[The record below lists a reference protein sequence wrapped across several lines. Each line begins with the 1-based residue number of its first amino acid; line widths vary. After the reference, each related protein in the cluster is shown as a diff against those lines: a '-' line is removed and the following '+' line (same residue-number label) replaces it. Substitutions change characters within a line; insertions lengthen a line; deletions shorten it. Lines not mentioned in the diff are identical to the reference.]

1 MRTGK
6 TQQQIDYIKE
16 HLNKGEI
23 MFVGGMKDPTDY
35 LNRLGE
41 EYSAEESFRTTNINM
56 NLEDTYFTGGEKIKT
71 GYIFRKL

>member
-6 TQQQIDYIKE
+6 TQQQVDNLRKLLQEGRVIHI
-16 HLNKGEI
+16 
-23 MFVGGMKDPTDY
+23 GGMKDPTDY